1 MRILHLE
8 HENYPKEAMGILKK
22 IGKVDCIKCKSNL
35 DLYKILEEV
44 KYNIIIISIGLEFD
58 LKCFHLQKELKFLV
72 SPTTGLN
79 HIDLI
84 SANKYKVKVISL
96 KGDFGF
102 LSSIKSTA
110 EHTWA
115 LLLSLVKKVKLASGL
130 TSSGV
135 WDRDRILPNDEL
147 DNKNLGIIGFGRL
160 AKIVSVYAEAFN
172 MNILAH
178 DIDKNKFG
186 IEHLKYQKSLDDVL
200 SKSDYL
206 FLMISYSDS
215 NINFM
220 DSEKFLKMKN
230 NSYFINTSRGEMV
243 NEKDLLENLS
253 SGKLKGVGLDVLKN
267 DSNWSKKING
277 SHDLVNYSQNNSN
290 LIITPH
296 IGGYGIDSI
305 NNTRNYI
312 INKLKKELI

>member
-1 MRILHLE
+1 MKILHLE
-8 HENYPKEAMGILKK
+8 YENYPKEAMDVLKK

-35 DLYKILEEV
+35 ELYKILEHI
-44 KYNIIIISIGLEFD
+44 KYDIIIISIGLEFD

-84 SANKYKVKVISL
+84 SADKYNVNVISL
-96 KGDFGF
+96 KGDFDF

-115 LLLSLVKKVKLASGL
+115 LLMSLVKKLNLSSSL
-130 TSSGV
+130 TTAGI
-135 WDRDRILPNDEL
+135 WDRDRVLPNDEL
-147 DNKNLGIIGFGRL
+147 DNKKLGIIGFGRL

-172 MNILAH
+172 MEILAY
-178 DIDKNKFG
+178 DIDENKFDKN
-186 IEHLKYQKSLDDVL
+186 HLKYKKSLDEVL

-206 FLMISYSDS
+206 FLMISYSKS

-220 DSEKFLKMKN
+220 NSKKFFKMKN

-243 NEKDLLENLS
+243 NEKDLLENLN

-277 SHDLVNYSQNNSN
+277 SYDLINYSQNNSN

-305 NNTRNYI
+305 NNTRIYI
-312 INKLKKELI
+312 IKN